1 MSASCA
7 WLDIR
12 PVLSERSPASAG
24 VLVHR
29 LPDTS
34 LAARLRARAR
44 PLCRLDVPL
53 ADKRAKWRIDQP
65 CKFLSSFIRNRYTG
79 LQILTTLTTLLLCCS
94 VPLHAPNARY
104 ADTC

>member
-29 LPDTS
+29 LPGIS

-65 CKFLSSFIRNRYTG
+65 CKFLSSFIKNMYIR
-79 LQILTTLTTLLLCCS
+79 LQILTTLTTVLPLCS
-94 VPLHAPNARY
+94 QPLHA
-104 ADTC
+104 

>member
-44 PLCRLDVPL
+44 PLCRLDVSL

-65 CKFLSSFIRNRYTG
+65 CEFLSSLKGRRIPPRFIWGKGGPNR
-79 LQILTTLTTLLLCCS
+79 LFRK
-94 VPLHAPNARY
+94 ARTFVTRGGM
-104 ADTC
+104 DPHH